1 MHLEK
6 HSTLQQTESPSEHAG
21 GEVAVKPEDTAADP
35 QSTYVSENG
44 QAAYG
49 RSWAQSSSHRG
60 REPQAEV
67 QQLWRVRSHGQQ
79 QEVPYQVLGW
89 DPSIVSLELQST
101 EPGATE
107 DPAVQGFQA
116 LYQDTTRQG
125 GTQGNKRSF
134 AELPSRHVSP
144 KSKQDS
150 NTTVRMPLTPRKTF

>member
-35 QSTYVSENG
+35 QSAYISEDG
-44 QAAYG
+44 QAEFG
-49 RSWAQSSSHRG
+49 RSWDQSSSRGG

-67 QQLWRVRSHGQQ
+67 QKLWRLRSHGQQ
-79 QEVPYQVLGW
+79 HEVPHQALGW
-89 DPSIVSLELQST
+89 DPSIVSLEVQST

-125 GTQGNKRSF
+125 GTQATREALQNSPPDMSHQS
-134 AELPSRHVSP
+134 PS
-144 KSKQDS
+144 K
-150 NTTVRMPLTPRKTF
+150 TATPP